1 MLYLVIS
8 APHPSKPDD
17 VKGARA
23 EFRSWIRDLKSGNK
37 VLCFYPR
44 VGRGSVVIFD
54 VFSNDELHELLTQ
67 WLNIVPVSFGI
78 YPLATPTEAEKLLN
92 H

>member
-23 EFRSWIRDLKSGNK
+23 EFRSWIRDLKSRNK
-37 VLCFYPR
+37 VVCFYPR
-44 VGRGSVVIFD
+44 VGRGSVVLFD
-54 VFSNDELHELLTQ
+54 ISSNDELHELLTQ
-67 WLNIVPVSFGI
+67 WLNMVPVCLDI
-78 YPLATPTEAEKLLN
+78 YPLATPTEAEKLLSY
-92 H
+92 